1 MFTSFYNGG
10 AWPTQGL
17 SFFVGL
23 IGNVFAMFGCDS
35 AVHMAEEI
43 KNADVVVPWCMLGT
57 TLLNGSVGLGM
68 VIAVLFVTVD
78 IDAALSSATGSMGYP
93 YMDIFYTATG
103 SKGGASAMAAI
114 IIFMTQ
120 FGAIA
125 ALATS
130 SRLIWSFARDRGLPF
145 WRHIS
150 KVSLSLL
157 RSMLDCK

>member
-1 MFTSFYNGG
+1 
-10 AWPTQGL
+10 
-17 SFFVGL
+17 
-23 IGNVFAMFGCDS
+23 
-35 AVHMAEEI
+35 MAEEI

-57 TLLNGSVGLGM
+57 TLLNGSVGFGM

-78 IDAALSSATGSMGYP
+78 VQSALTSATGAIGYP

-150 KVSLSLL
+150 RVSSYL
-157 RSMLDCK
+157 RIRGESMISVLTSVA

>member
-1 MFTSFYNGG
+1 M
-10 AWPTQGL
+10 L
-17 SFFVGL
+17 
-23 IGNVFAMFGCDS
+23 GCDS

-43 KNADVVVPWCMLGT
+43 KNADLVVPWCMVGT
-57 TLLNGSVGLGM
+57 TVLNGAVGFGM
-68 VIAVLFVTVD
+68 IIAVLFVTTN
-78 IDAALSSATGSMGYP
+78 IDDALESATGAIGYP

-103 SKGGASAMAAI
+103 SRGGASVMIAI

-120 FGAIA
+120 AGAIA

-150 KVSLSLL
+150 KVRTPRVALWSARYIS
-157 RSMLDCK
+157 

>member
-1 MFTSFYNGG
+1 
-10 AWPTQGL
+10 
-17 SFFVGL
+17 
-23 IGNVFAMFGCDS
+23 
-35 AVHMAEEI
+35 MAEEI

-57 TLLNGSVGLGM
+57 TLLNGSVGFGM

-78 IDAALSSATGSMGYP
+78 VQSALTSATGAIGYP

-150 KVSLSLL
+150 RVSSYLRITGHGIRTDIIRLGPPSDIDSRSRSLRRFHL
-157 RSMLDCK
+157 